1 MLGKPVQ
8 TTGTGRDVINRMSKA
23 QEITAKYN
31 NWDCIWLKNI
41 CTAKEKNTAKR
52 QPKMG
57 KLILLCHSFYS
68 ELTIN

>member
-1 MLGKPVQ
+1 
-8 TTGTGRDVINRMSKA
+8 MSKA

-68 ELTIN
+68 ELISIN